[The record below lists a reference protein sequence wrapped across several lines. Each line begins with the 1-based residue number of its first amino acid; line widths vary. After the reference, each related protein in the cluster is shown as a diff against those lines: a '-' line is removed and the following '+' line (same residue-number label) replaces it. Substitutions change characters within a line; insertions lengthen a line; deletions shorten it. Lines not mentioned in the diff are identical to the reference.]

1 MRHQVHGKKLN
12 RSSGHRKALYRNLV
26 QSLVEHERITTTL
39 AKAKAVRPVAE
50 QLISRAKKQDLSAR
64 RAVISF
70 LPTTTAAD
78 KLYTVLAPRFAERP
92 GGYTRIIKVGR
103 RVGDGV
109 EMAVLELVELSSPE
123 VKAAT
128 TKKATK
134 SAPAKKSEATTKK
147 QDETAAEATKKPSR
161 RTAPK
166 AEAVKEKKV
175 EDEK

>member
-50 QLISRAKKQDLSAR
+50 QLITRAKKQDLAAR

-70 LPTTTAAD
+70 LPTSAAAD
-78 KLYTVLAPRFAERP
+78 KVYEVLAPRFADRP

-103 RVGDGV
+103 RTGDGV
-109 EMAVLELVELSSPE
+109 EMAVLELVELSAPQAKPAAK
-123 VKAAT
+123 KAAKPAKVEKAAEAED
-128 TKKATK
+128 KKK
-134 SAPAKKSEATTKK
+134 SAPARRSTKK
-147 QDETAAEATKKPSR
+147 T
-161 RTAPK
+161 
-166 AEAVKEKKV
+166 EAVVEEKKAD
-175 EDEK
+175 DEK